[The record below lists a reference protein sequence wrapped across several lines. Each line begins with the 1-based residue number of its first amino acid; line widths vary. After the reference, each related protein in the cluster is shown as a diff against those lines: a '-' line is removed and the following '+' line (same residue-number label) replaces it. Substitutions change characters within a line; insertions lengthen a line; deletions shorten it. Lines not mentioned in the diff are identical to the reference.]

1 MRTRQASGI
10 PAPFLDMAMGVI
22 FVFLAVIMI
31 STVDEPKK
39 SVTEA
44 PVPKAEFLIQLSWD
58 DNSQDDI
65 DLYVRSPDN
74 QVVYFSRRQTPLMFL
89 DADNLGMN
97 NTINMPDGS
106 ITPVPT
112 RREVVTVRALM
123 PGEYVVNAHF
133 YKKSSPPGTVDHLV
147 MNVTKLNPFAEVTRA
162 ETTFDTQGQEQTLAN
177 FTVEP
182 DGKVT
187 SVFLAPVTLVGSTSS

>member
-1 MRTRQASGI
+1 MRTRQATGI

-44 PVPKAEFLIQLSWD
+44 PVPKAEFLIELSWD

-74 QVVYFSRRQTPLMFL
+74 NVVYFSRRQTPLMFL

-97 NTINMPDGS
+97 NSVDMPDGTVS
-106 ITPVPT
+106 SVPT
-112 RREVVTVRALM
+112 RREVVTVRAIM

-133 YKKSSPPGTVDHLV
+133 YKKNSPPGMVDHLV
-147 MNVTKLNPFAEVTRA
+147 MAVTKLNPFAEITRA
-162 ETTFDTQGQEQTLAN
+162 QTTFDTQGQEKTLAN

-182 DGKVT
+182 NGKVS
-187 SVFLAPVTLVGSTSS
+187 SVFLAPVPLVGSTAS

>member
-44 PVPKAEFLIQLSWD
+44 PVPKAEFLVQLSWD

-65 DLYVRSPDN
+65 DLYVRSPDKN
-74 QVVYFSRRQTPLMFL
+74 VVYFSRRQTPLMFL
-89 DADNLGMN
+89 DADNLGLN
-97 NTINMPDGS
+97 NALDMPDGS
-106 ITPVPT
+106 ISQVPT
-112 RREVVTVRALM
+112 RREVVTVRAIM
-123 PGEYVVNAHF
+123 PGEYVVNSHF
-133 YKKSSPPGTVDHLV
+133 YKKNSPPGTVDHLV
-147 MNVTKLNPFAEVTRA
+147 MTVTKLNPFAEVTRA
-162 ETTFDTQGQEQTLAN
+162 ETVLDTQGQEQTLAN

-187 SVFLAPVTLVGSTSS
+187 SVFLAPVALVGSNAT